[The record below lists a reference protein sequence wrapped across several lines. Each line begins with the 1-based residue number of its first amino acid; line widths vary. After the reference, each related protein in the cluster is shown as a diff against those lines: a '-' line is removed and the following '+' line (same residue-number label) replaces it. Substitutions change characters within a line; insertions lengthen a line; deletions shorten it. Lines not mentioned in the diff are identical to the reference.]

1 MAQQNKK
8 IKNPGVCIV
17 NIVTT
22 ENTQFEKAN
31 NIVVS
36 TTQINPV

>member
-8 IKNPGVCIV
+8 IKNKKTPSVRIV

-22 ENTQFEKAN
+22 KNTN